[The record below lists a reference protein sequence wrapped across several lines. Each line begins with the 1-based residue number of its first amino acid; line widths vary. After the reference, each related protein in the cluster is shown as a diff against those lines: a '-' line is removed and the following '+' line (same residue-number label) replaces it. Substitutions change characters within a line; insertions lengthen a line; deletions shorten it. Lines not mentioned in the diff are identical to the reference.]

1 MPKSARQLDHEI
13 AEALQRRKRFAK
25 ALQGKTPMKNAGAQE
40 TRSRAGAT
48 RSATKTKQVTSNK
61 AVHSTKVTKGTK
73 VTKVRHTKHRATTK
87 KGARVEI
94 ERLIASADPDDWN
107 VARDLALEKSIEDL
121 IVLLD
126 MSRALD
132 VAPSELEVTK
142 GRPYNKAFEVSLGN
156 QEYVVVLDED
166 TAEKLALK
174 RVTEDLK
181 DEPGMFNPSLI
192 EGHIDQKKLKK
203 LVFDSRMEDDYVE
216 ELARHQVEDFW
227 QLARQ
232 LDVDKA
238 VPDTDEDGELMEPNQ
253 KQIKA
258 VKKAYAESA
267 AKDPMEY
274 FEDMY
279 GREEA
284 AKHAVKAVG
293 FDTKA
298 AAEEAVNSDGWQHY
312 LAGYDGNS
320 HETDSGRVYWRTN

>member
-13 AEALQRRKRFAK
+13 AEVLQRKRFAK
-25 ALQGKTPMKNAGAQE
+25 ALQGKSPTSNSDAQE

-48 RSATKTKQVTSNK
+48 RSVTKTKQVTSNK
-61 AVHSTKVTKGTK
+61 AVHSTKVTK
-73 VTKVRHTKHRATTK
+73 VTKVLHTKHRATTK
-87 KGARVEI
+87 KGARAQI
-94 ERLIASADPDDWN
+94 ELLIESTDPDDWN
-107 VARDLALEKSIEDL
+107 VARDLAMEKSIEDM
-121 IVLLD
+121 IVRLD
-126 MSRALD
+126 MARALD

-142 GRPYNKAFEVSLGN
+142 GRSYNKAFEVSLGN
-156 QEYVVVLDED
+156 QEYVVVPDED

-181 DEPGMFNPSLI
+181 DEPGMFNASFV

-203 LVFDSRMEDDYVE
+203 WVFDARMEDDYVE
-216 ELARHQVEDFW
+216 ELAEHQIDDFW

-232 LDVDKA
+232 LDVDKV
-238 VPDTDEDGELMEPNQ
+238 VPDTDEDGEQLEPTA

-267 AKDPMEY
+267 AKNPMEY

-279 GREEA
+279 GRDA
-284 AKHAVKAVG
+284 AKHAIKTVG
-293 FDTKA
+293 IDTKA
-298 AAEEAVNSDGWQHY
+298 AAEEAISSDGWQHY